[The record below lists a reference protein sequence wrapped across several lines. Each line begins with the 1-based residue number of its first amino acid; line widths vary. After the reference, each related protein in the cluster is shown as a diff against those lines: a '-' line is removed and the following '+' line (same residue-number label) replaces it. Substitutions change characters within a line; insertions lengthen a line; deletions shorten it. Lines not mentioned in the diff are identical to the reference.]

1 MAQETAGTIG
11 IPVIQNEVIP
21 ALENYARRQE
31 RAAALEAAQN
41 RRLLEL
47 QYKKA
52 QELEK
57 LSVPDMPAPK
67 EGYFQGYRSQKR
79 QDLVSGLTADVAS
92 RKYSQGDINTKAN
105 IGIGILGDIDAKN
118 KFRSDM
124 LNTEAEN
131 LRKIGVTGATP
142 GMIQTYVDA
151 GLSGKDPD
159 AFFESPHTQNFTQFV
174 LGDYKNISPAVIGD
188 NTLKGKK
195 PNKIRIESGDTTED
209 FEYYDVFDVGTVK
222 DPATG
227 SDIVAAKTV
236 NIPKAEA
243 YVEADPQRKILK
255 DSWVASR
262 AKILEADP
270 TYYGLPQDEK
280 EAKAKEKATQ
290 EFYDDAFKQF
300 MVQKYGRS
308 KDEPRMARSR
318 SGSNSYSK
326 FTVGLDD
333 LRLASNETVPVYGLA
348 APSGTAL
355 DVDIPQNTT
364 YINTETNLPEVLS
377 DSGAKLKSPSIGYAA
392 RKKGTST
399 YIDPKDFGSTN
410 IDDVE
415 FVPGVYGIKS
425 TLQSK
430 GGGGFINIGGSSG
443 QTGPYVT
450 GEQIFIQEGLPKWK
464 TLASEILK
472 KKGKSYD
479 KAKSEALSELKKK
492 FIQSS
497 SASAPA
503 ASSGRFKTKKKK

>member
-41 RRLLEL
+41 RKLLEL

-131 LRKIGVTGATP
+131 LRRIGVTGATP

-151 GLSGKDPD
+151 GLSGSDPD

-195 PNKIRIESGDTTED
+195 PNKVKVENGNTTED
-209 FEYYDVFDVGTVK
+209 LEYYDVFTMGTVK
-222 DPATG
+222 DPNG
-227 SDIVAAKTV
+227 NDIVAPTGID
-236 NIPKAEA
+236 IPKAEA
-243 YVEADPQRKILK
+243 YVEADPQRKVLK
-255 DSWVASR
+255 DSWIKSR
-262 AKILEADP
+262 SEVLKLDP
-270 TYYGLPQDEK
+270 QYAFLTDDEK
-280 EAKAKEKATQ
+280 NKKATEAAKN
-290 EFYDDAFKQF
+290 EFYESAFKQYQ
-300 MVQKYGRS
+300 VSKYGKS
-308 KDEPRMARSR
+308 QDEPRMARSR

-377 DSGAKLKSPSIGYAA
+377 DSGAKLKSPSIGYAV

-410 IDDVE
+410 INDVE

-425 TLQSK
+425 TLQAK
-430 GGGGFINIGGSSG
+430 GSGSFINIGGSSG
-443 QTGPYVT
+443 QSGPYVT

-464 TLASEILK
+464 TLASEILR

-479 KAKSEALSELKKK
+479 KAKSEALAELKNR

-497 SASAPA
+497 SAPAQAP
-503 ASSGRFKTKKKK
+503 KKKKFRTR